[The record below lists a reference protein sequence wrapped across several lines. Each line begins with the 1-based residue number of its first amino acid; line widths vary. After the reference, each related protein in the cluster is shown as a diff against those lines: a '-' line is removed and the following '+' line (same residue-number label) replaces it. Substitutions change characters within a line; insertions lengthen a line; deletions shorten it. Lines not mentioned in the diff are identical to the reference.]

1 MPLLLSLL
9 LLFSILK
16 TSSSQPTPKV
26 TPVEELCQW
35 LMADCAVVNKKT
47 IPTMDPRQPLDIAIY
62 YIPTHLLAI
71 DEIAQKFVQ
80 VINLFYQVFANFI
93 YFLK

>member
-9 LLFSILK
+9 LLFSLLK
-16 TSSSQPTPKV
+16 TSSSQQTPKV

-80 VINLFYQVFANFI
+80 IINLFLPSIRKFHLF
-93 YFLK
+93 